1 MTLSNNNLLI
11 LQEPVTAS
19 FSMVTGPGTGFSHHV
34 GSVPGI
40 SSQPIPTVQT
50 SSPSPIKQQMPT
62 MNNSNNTMTNNN
74 NTMSNADAMQDLKPS
89 APNTV
94 NQPIRPG
101 GPGNV
106 NILNTLSAL
115 GTAVRSTSLAAG
127 PSSLGLPTMGGTPI
141 AVHMSNMIAGSGTQI
156 GQNAGLGSFNP
167 PTSNMSASLGNTSNI
182 QGTFLV
188 LIFGS
193 ACAC

>member
-1 MTLSNNNLLI
+1 
-11 LQEPVTAS
+11 
-19 FSMVTGPGTGFSHHV
+19 VTGPGTGFSHHV
-34 GSVPGI
+34 GPAPGI
-40 SSQPIPTVQT
+40 SSQPIPAVQT
-50 SSPSPIKQQMPT
+50 SSPSPIQQEMPT
-62 MNNSNNTMTNNN
+62 INNSNNTMMNNN
-74 NTMSNADAMQDLKPS
+74 NTINNTDPMQDLKP

-94 NQPIRPG
+94 NQAIRPV

-106 NILNTLSAL
+106 NILNNLSAL

-127 PSSLGLPTMGGTPI
+127 PSSLGLPTVGGTPI
-141 AVHMSNMIAGSGTQI
+141 AVHMSNMIAGSGTQV

-188 LIFGS
+188 LIFRS